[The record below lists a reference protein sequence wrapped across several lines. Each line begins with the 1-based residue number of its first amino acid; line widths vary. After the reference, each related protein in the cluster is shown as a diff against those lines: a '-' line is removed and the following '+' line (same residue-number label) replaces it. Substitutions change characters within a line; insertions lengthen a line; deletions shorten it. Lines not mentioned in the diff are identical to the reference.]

1 VGCAEIMNALHP
13 HSFGV
18 VLLSIALLLSRT
30 TCEAQVVLPG
40 TLVLTEADNGT
51 TANAVIGQAIAVHL
65 RGNLST
71 GYAWALANS
80 NGISVLT
87 NGPTTY
93 TVDPGGGVGVGGTF
107 SFPFLAVTPGDTAL
121 TFEYRPPGGGPPAQT
136 FTVTIHVMTAP
147 PRLSIELAK
156 TNVVIS
162 WPIAGSTNFF
172 LEGATS
178 LSPWQWAA
186 LNVLPLP
193 QGTNYTVTLG
203 TSDSPLYFRLHH
215 L

>member
-1 VGCAEIMNALHP
+1 MAVW
-13 HSFGV
+13 
-18 VLLSIALLLSRT
+18 LSVASLLSRS
-30 TCEAQVVLPG
+30 TCEAQVGPPG

-51 TANAVIGQAIAVHL
+51 TANAVVGQAIAVDL

-71 GYAWALANS
+71 GYSWVLANT

-87 NGPTTY
+87 NGPMNY

-107 SFPFLAVTPGDTAL
+107 TFSFLAVTPGDTAL
-121 TFEYRPPGGGPPAQT
+121 PFEYRPPGGGPPAQT
-136 FTVTIHVMTAP
+136 FTVTIHVTTAP
-147 PRLSIELAK
+147 PRLSIQLAK
-156 TNVVIS
+156 TNVFIS

-172 LEGATS
+172 LEGAAS

-193 QGTNYTVTLG
+193 EGTNYTVTLG
-203 TSDSPLYFRLHH
+203 TSTNPLYFRLRH